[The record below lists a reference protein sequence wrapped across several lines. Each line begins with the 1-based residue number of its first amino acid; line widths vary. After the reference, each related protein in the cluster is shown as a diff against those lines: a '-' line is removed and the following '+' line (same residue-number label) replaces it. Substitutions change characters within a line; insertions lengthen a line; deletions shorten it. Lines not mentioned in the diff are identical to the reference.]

1 MFKRIIYVF
10 VLVIAILF
18 TAFILPSENAFAD
31 ETLLHDELIEETNCI
46 ETSEEVGNDE
56 TVETSEIPTDSLLET
71 EDVPETENIS
81 ESEAEAEVPEFSS
94 DNIDIEQNEVESILE
109 DSINSEDLSID
120 QPTPMIGYTKSSVN
134 VRSMPNGDPIGT
146 ISLGQQVSGN
156 LENDWLKISFNNS
169 VGYIHSSL
177 IQENPVQVNRYIMG
191 GTNIRNRPNGSV
203 IEYLDLPIHVNATIE
218 GSWLK
223 FMRNGQM
230 CYVHQ
235 VRTQTDAP
243 TITGYASTQI
253 NLRTSPNGTLVGRT
267 LRGERVEG
275 TLEGDWVRYN
285 RNGLICYLY
294 APLLQQNP
302 IRESVYIKAFSN
314 IRNSPNGSVTE
325 YLELPLYVNAIVE
338 GSWLKFMR
346 NGQMC
351 YVHQVRTQ
359 TDAPTITGY
368 ASTQINL
375 RTSPNGTLVGRTI
388 RGEKIAGTLEGN
400 WVRHNRNGLICYL
413 YAPLLQKEPIYI
425 SRYIK
430 AGSNL
435 RQSPNGT
442 IITNIDHPRYVTGI
456 FEKNW
461 LKINYSGQTAYVHE
475 SCTQDNAP
483 YFSGYASDSI
493 YVRKTPGGE
502 ILGIIHKGVPV
513 EGTMNANSLRIS
525 FNGATGYV
533 YITQTQKDKVWGT
546 WNFDRF
552 SYHDGKLYVN
562 DWKGYNISS
571 RYVGGNHI
579 LVSLTHQYMWVFNNY
594 SLVMGTPIVSG
605 KTITPTVVGKFSI
618 VYKQRSVYLR
628 GTHYVDY
635 WMPFYGDY
643 GIHDAHWQDPSNFFM
658 YSTANVYQGSAGCV
672 NVPPANMATVFYN
685 VSPGTPVTVV
695 K

>member
-203 IEYLDLPIHVNATIE
+203 IEYLDLPLHVNATIE

-275 TLEGDWVRYN
+275 TLEGNWVRYN

-294 APLLQQNP
+294 APLLKIDRPQ
-302 IRESVYIKAFSN
+302 ICVYIDVGHGGTDSGAYYYGVKESNLNLNIGNIVKAKLVDLGYKVLMP
-314 IRNSPNGSVTE
+314 RNSDITI
-325 YLELPLYVNAIVE
+325 ELLDRAIDANENQPDIFVSIHHNA
-338 GSWLKFMR
+338 
-346 NGQMC
+346 
-351 YVHQVRTQ
+351 
-359 TDAPTITGY
+359 
-368 ASTQINL
+368 
-375 RTSPNGTLVGRTI
+375 
-388 RGEKIAGTLEGN
+388 
-400 WVRHNRNGLICYL
+400 
-413 YAPLLQKEPIYI
+413 
-425 SRYIK
+425 
-430 AGSNL
+430 
-435 RQSPNGT
+435 
-442 IITNIDHPRYVTGI
+442 HP
-456 FEKNW
+456 
-461 LKINYSGQTAYVHE
+461 
-475 SCTQDNAP
+475 NAP
-483 YFSGYASDSI
+483 AARGMKLF
-493 YVRKTPGGE
+493 
-502 ILGIIHKGVPV
+502 IINIIRH
-513 EGTMNANSLRIS
+513 THLR
-525 FNGATGYV
+525 
-533 YITQTQKDKVWGT
+533 
-546 WNFDRF
+546 
-552 SYHDGKLYVN
+552 
-562 DWKGYNISS
+562 
-571 RYVGGNHI
+571 
-579 LVSLTHQYMWVFNNY
+579 
-594 SLVMGTPIVSG
+594 
-605 KTITPTVVGKFSI
+605 
-618 VYKQRSVYLR
+618 
-628 GTHYVDY
+628 
-635 WMPFYGDY
+635 
-643 GIHDAHWQDPSNFFM
+643 
-658 YSTANVYQGSAGCV
+658 
-672 NVPPANMATVFYN
+672 
-685 VSPGTPVTVV
+685 
-695 K
+695 